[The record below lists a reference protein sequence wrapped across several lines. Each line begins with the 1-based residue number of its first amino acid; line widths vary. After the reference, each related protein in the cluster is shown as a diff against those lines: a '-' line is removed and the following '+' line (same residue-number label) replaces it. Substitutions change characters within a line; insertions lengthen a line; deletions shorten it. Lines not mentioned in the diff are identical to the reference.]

1 MRWLVLALA
10 IGIIVVASKPKSPP
24 PPAAQT
30 LRVNARN
37 DAPVLTNRAPYI
49 PVQCYAKTKRDNHV
63 SNSCATCHRAS
74 QEPNY
79 VSDEDVQTRRSFP
92 AYATEN
98 HWTNALHPPAPMEL
112 DDASTLAYVRKSNYE
127 GFNDCAFNPDADG
140 WDRNARGELTGWR
153 SYAYVPLPGAFWPT
167 NGGSMGD
174 AYIRLPVA
182 LRGEH
187 YAVNLAIAE
196 AMMRRTDVAIAPT
209 DEKTINL
216 DLDGDGKRGIA
227 KRVKYRFP
235 NDLHYV
241 GDNASKA
248 VAGLMPQGTEI
259 MHSLRYLDV
268 VDGVA
273 RPAARMKEV
282 RYMRKDRRLSYA
294 ELDLRAKRE
303 AREKEQNPDELR
315 TIFGDENRGIGTGTG
330 WTMKGLIEAADG
342 SLRPQSFEETAACIG
357 CHSGIGATTDS
368 TFSFARK
375 TAWGPQALGK
385 IDTAPYF
392 AAVGAGDDYGINDE
406 LKRDPTRVIPSP
418 PRALALDRA
427 YLAIVRAQS
436 YIKGRD
442 VFLAPP
448 NVEKNVAQDAPTGI
462 TTPLTGL

>member
-1 MRWLVLALA
+1 MRWLVLGLA
-10 IGIIVVASKPKSPP
+10 VGLVVVAHKPKSS

-30 LRVNARN
+30 LRVSVRD
-37 DAPVLTNRAPYI
+37 DAPAMTNRAPYI
-49 PVQCYAKTKRDNHV
+49 PVQCYAKTKRDGRI

-79 VSDEDVQTRRSFP
+79 ADDADTQLRLSFP

-98 HWTNALHPPAPMEL
+98 HWTNALHPPAPVSL
-112 DDASTLAYVRKSNYE
+112 DDASTLAHVRKANYA

-153 SYAYVPLPGAFWPT
+153 SYTSVPLPGMFWPT
-167 NGGSMGD
+167 NGSFGD
-174 AYIRLPVA
+174 VYLRLPPA

-187 YAVNLAIAE
+187 YAVNLAIVE
-196 AMMRRTDVAIAPT
+196 AMVRRTDVAIAPT
-209 DEKTINL
+209 DERTIGL

-227 KRVKYRFP
+227 KRVKFRFP
-235 NDLHYV
+235 NDLHYI
-241 GDNASKA
+241 GDEASKA
-248 VAGLMPQGTEI
+248 VAGLYPAGTEI
-259 MHSLRYLDV
+259 QHSVRYLDV

-315 TIFGDENRGIGTGTG
+315 TIFGDETRGIGTGTG
-330 WTMKGLIEAADG
+330 WTMKGLIEDANG
-342 SLRPQSFEETAACIG
+342 ELRPQTFEETAACIG

-368 TFSFARK
+368 TFTFARK
-375 TAWGPQALGK
+375 VGWGRKPLA
-385 IDTAPYF
+385 IDTSPYF
-392 AAVGAGDDYGINDE
+392 AAVGAGDDFAANDE
-406 LKRDPTRVIPSP
+406 IKRDPTRVIPSP
-418 PRALALDRA
+418 QRALQLDRA

-448 NVEKNVAQDAPTGI
+448 ALETHVAQDAPTGI
-462 TTPLTGL
+462 TKPL